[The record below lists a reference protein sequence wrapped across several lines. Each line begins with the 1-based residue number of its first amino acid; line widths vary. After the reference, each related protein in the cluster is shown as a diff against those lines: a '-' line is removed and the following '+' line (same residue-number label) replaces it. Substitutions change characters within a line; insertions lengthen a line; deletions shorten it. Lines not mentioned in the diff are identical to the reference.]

1 MAHPHNKNYDLFATH
16 AWYIPGMGELLILLA
31 LLVLGFLLGS
41 GLTQLMRLFYSPA
54 TVLEYGTL
62 VSYPAMF
69 IPPLIYVGLKSRNA
83 SAFGESV
90 PLDSDNWGPGKALLA
105 LGVILATVAL
115 GYMSDALNSLLP
127 PMPQWLKEAMEL
139 VTQGNFWLNFLCV
152 SIMAP
157 LFEEWLCRGI
167 VLRGLLHHT
176 RKDGTVLK
184 PAAAI
189 ALSAA
194 FFALIHLNPWQAL
207 PAFILGCL
215 FGLVYWKTGSLKL
228 TMLMH
233 FTNNTVSLV
242 LANVESFQDAET
254 WMDIL
259 PAGIY
264 WAGFAVAGVFLYY
277 FVRRVL
283 AR

>member
-1 MAHPHNKNYDLFATH
+1 MARPRNFDLFSTH

-31 LLVLGFLLGS
+31 MLVLGGILGS
-41 GLTQLMRLFYSPA
+41 VLQMLLATFYGTETA
-54 TVLEYGTL
+54 LEYGTL

-69 IPPLIYVGLKSRNA
+69 IPPLIYVGLKSRRE
-83 SAFGESV
+83 SVFGESV
-90 PLDSDNWGPGKALLA
+90 PLDCDNWGPGKALIVP
-105 LGVILATVAL
+105 GVVLATVAL
-115 GYMSDALNSLLP
+115 GFMCDAANAILP
-127 PMPQWLKEAMEL
+127 PMPQWLKDALEA
-139 VTQGNFWLNFLCV
+139 VTKGNFWLNFLCV

-167 VLRGLLHHT
+167 VLRGLLHHP
-176 RKDGTVLK
+176 RKDGTVLN
-184 PAAAI
+184 PWAAI
-189 ALSAA
+189 AISAA

-207 PAFILGCL
+207 PAFFLGGL
-215 FGLVYWKTGSLKL
+215 FGIVYWKTGSLKL

-233 FTNNTVSLV
+233 FTNNTLSLV
-242 LANVESFQDAET
+242 MANTSSLQDAET

-264 WAGFAVAGVFLYY
+264 RAGFVLAGLFLYY
-277 FVRRVL
+277 FVKRVL